1 MVTSHLPSAKLVIT
15 DSIGEHDG
23 RAWYVALIIEDS
35 ILITLFTTISVLS
48 AVKILLV
55 TAAMSCLS
63 FVWTALYMYKYRITM
78 TND

>member
-1 MVTSHLPSAKLVIT
+1 MYTSMVTSHLPSAKLVIT

-35 ILITLFTTISVLS
+35 ILITLFTTECGQDL
-48 AVKILLV
+48 
-55 TAAMSCLS
+55 TCLS

-78 TND
+78 TNDQ